1 MGQALVELVV
11 WLVPGLVPGNGLV
24 GVGRGQVNRADVGNG
39 YAQDMEV
46 WKGTRFKERGFM
58 GDRFD
63 GRQSLRAFSGVR
75 EFLLA

>member
-1 MGQALVELVV
+1 MRSSGELKHGAWLVGLVV

-24 GVGRGQVNRADVGNG
+24 GVGRVWVDSEDVENG

-46 WKGTRFKERGFM
+46 RKGTKFKVRGFM

-63 GRQSLRAFSGVR
+63 GRQGL
-75 EFLLA
+75 